1 MTHSAILAEKLTQN
15 YSPYVARL
23 AERLVNNSKKNDD
36 VIDESSWSL
45 IEEIFGFA
53 IEAEKQLVDQ
63 EEKIT
68 FLEGLSSTD
77 DLTGLANRRG
87 LLEFLED
94 SIARSRRHG
103 RRGIVG
109 FFDLDWFKDIND
121 TLGHQAGDDVLKHV
135 ANVLSANIR
144 RCDMAARPGGDEFV
158 VVLDGSEL
166 DLGTDRLKTIQKIIN
181 TTPFHNKGLPIDL
194 NISLGFSYFS
204 ASSNPAAVLDEA
216 DKGMYNQKLSSTK
229 KTAH

>member
-1 MTHSAILAEKLTQN
+1 MTRSALLAEKLADN
-15 YSPYVARL
+15 YSPYVGRL
-23 AERLVNNSKKNDD
+23 AERLVNCSQNNED
-36 VIDESSWSL
+36 VINEGSWDL

-53 IEAEKQLVDQ
+53 IEAERQLVEQ
-63 EEKIT
+63 EDKIT

-94 SIARSRRHG
+94 SISRSRRHA

-121 TLGHQAGDDVLKHV
+121 TLGHQAGDEVLIHVSNVLKQ
-135 ANVLSANIR
+135 NIR
-144 RCDMAARPGGDEFV
+144 RCDLASRLGGDEFV
-158 VVLDGSEL
+158 VVLDGSEIE
-166 DLGTDRLKTIQKIIN
+166 LGTERLKFIQNIIN
-181 TTPFHNKGLPIDL
+181 TATFNFKGMPIQL

-204 ASSNPAAVLDEA
+204 ASSVALTVLDEA
-216 DKGMYNQKLSSTK
+216 DNAMYGQKQRPPK
-229 KTAH
+229 KNAH